1 MKYNKSKG
9 FTLPEVMLAT
19 AIFAFIIIFLIGTF
33 LSINVMNNFSVNL
46 AKATNLANEK
56 ITELKLKPYSDITAI
71 ISSPPPAETIKRD
84 SIEYTVNTN
93 AARLS
98 TDPNEIEYDLI
109 EITVNIQWYENKSL
123 DINEKKVSAKKEL
136 SEFKMQSVI
145 SPATNY

>member
-56 ITELKLKPYSDITAI
+56 ITEIKLKPYSDIVTI
-71 ISSPPPAETIKRD
+71 ISSPPPSETITRD

-98 TDPNEIEYDLI
+98 ADPNQIEYDLI
-109 EITVNIQWYENKSL
+109 EITVNIQWYESKSL

>member
-71 ISSPPPAETIKRD
+71 IS
-84 SIEYTVNTN
+84 
-93 AARLS
+93 LS
-98 TDPNEIEYDLI
+98 LFRYICD
-109 EITVNIQWYENKSL
+109 
-123 DINEKKVSAKKEL
+123 
-136 SEFKMQSVI
+136 FF
-145 SPATNY
+145 